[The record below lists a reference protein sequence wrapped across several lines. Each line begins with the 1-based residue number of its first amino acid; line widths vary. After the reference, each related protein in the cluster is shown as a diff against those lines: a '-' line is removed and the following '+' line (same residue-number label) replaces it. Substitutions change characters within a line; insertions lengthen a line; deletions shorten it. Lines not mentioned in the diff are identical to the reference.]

1 MKKIIVIT
9 LSCILTLSSFL
20 FTACDERVDNNKLS
34 EQTAD
39 VTQNNTATEEKPMPI
54 PSVKG
59 KNARQLFEDAMSD
72 YTSSKTFD
80 VAMSMEST
88 KDGEKTIEK
97 IAYKINDTEMYLDI
111 ELEEQD
117 MTIWFVDNTV
127 YLEMDGQKLKAVNT
141 SIADVLGENFLDEL
155 LAQIPTDTSDIP
167 EAYKKKMER
176 AQIYSYKG
184 TYYFSITLTDAE
196 AIEMELGDKGYTETI
211 YFDSTGALK
220 KIVTKDTEETLT
232 VLLNSYGKDIKISKP
247 KNADEFVESPT
258 NQPNQPN
265 ENPNNPNQDGHGN
278 QDPAT
283 YAVYEQLLDKIDNAT
298 SYIMSIELYGKPYIS
313 YQIDNN
319 GGKYVSV
326 TESENSIYEMWII
339 NGQGYVSINVETPLK
354 TEITTSMLQSFESV
368 ENLKNYL
375 VGRKVSR
382 DDMIGLSIESTT
394 IPGETLLTFSDA
406 NTNSTDLYS
415 FAFGA
420 SYIDVLVTTTSN
432 GQSDTIK
439 YTFDFGNLEVY
450 PPI

>member
-97 IAYKINDTEMYLDI
+97 ISYKINDTEMYLDI

-167 EAYKKKMER
+167 EAYKKKMES

-196 AIEMELGDKGYTETI
+196 AIEMELGDKGYTETV
-211 YFDSTGALK
+211 YFYSTGAIK
-220 KIVTKDTEETLT
+220 KTVTKDDENTLT
-232 VLLNSYGKDIKISKP
+232 VLVNSYGKDVEISAP
-247 KNADEFVESPT
+247 KNADEFVEKPIEEEAGSGA
-258 NQPNQPN
+258 
-265 ENPNNPNQDGHGN
+265 QDR
-278 QDPAT
+278 AT
-283 YAVYEQLLDKIDNAT
+283 YAVYEGILDTLRNAT
-298 SYIMSIELYGKPYIS
+298 SYIMSIEMNEHPYIF
-313 YQIDNN
+313 YEVDAV
-319 GGKYVSV
+319 GGKYTAVL
-326 TESENSIYEMWII
+326 ESESTYEMWLV
-339 NGQGYVSINVETPLK
+339 NGQGYVCINNDTPLK
-354 TEITTSMLQSFESV
+354 TNELSTILKSMESA
-368 ENLKNYL
+368 
-375 VGRKVSR
+375 
-382 DDMIGLSIESTT
+382 ESTKDYITESPIHGDEMSNLT
-394 IPGETLLTFSDA
+394 ISNTSNSGEKNLSFSVIKTDLIYTYSFTYAETYVDVFITKIKNGETETLK
-406 NTNSTDLYS
+406 
-415 FAFGA
+415 
-420 SYIDVLVTTTSN
+420 YI
-432 GQSDTIK
+432 
-439 YTFDFGNLEVY
+439 FDFDFQFRVTA
-450 PPI
+450 PI

>member
-34 EQTAD
+34 EQTTA

-54 PSVKG
+54 PSAKG

-111 ELEEQD
+111 ELDEQD
-117 MTIWFVDNTV
+117 ITIWFVDNTV
-127 YLEMDGQKLKAVNT
+127 YLEMDGQKLKAVKT

-155 LAQIPTDTSDIP
+155 LAQMPTDTSDIP
-167 EAYKKKMER
+167 EAYKKKMES

-184 TYYFSITLTDAE
+184 TYYFSVTVTDAE
-196 AIEMELGDKGYTETI
+196 AIEMELGEKGFTETI

-247 KNADEFVESPT
+247 ENADEFVEKPI
-258 NQPNQPN
+258 
-265 ENPNNPNQDGHGN
+265 EEEAGAGAQDR
-278 QDPAT
+278 AT
-283 YAVYEQLLDKIDNAT
+283 YAVYEGILDTLRNAT
-298 SYIMSIELYGKPYIS
+298 SYIMSIEMNEHPYIF
-313 YQIDNN
+313 YEVDAV
-319 GGKYVSV
+319 GGKYTAVL
-326 TESENSIYEMWII
+326 ESESTYEMWLV
-339 NGQGYVSINVETPLK
+339 NGQGYVCINNDTPLK
-354 TEITTSMLQSFESV
+354 TNELSTILKSMESA
-368 ENLKNYL
+368 
-375 VGRKVSR
+375 
-382 DDMIGLSIESTT
+382 ESTKDYITESPIHGDEMSNLT
-394 IPGETLLTFSDA
+394 ISNTSNSGEKNLSFSVIKTDLIYTYSFTYAETYVDVLITKIENGETETLK
-406 NTNSTDLYS
+406 
-415 FAFGA
+415 
-420 SYIDVLVTTTSN
+420 YI
-432 GQSDTIK
+432 
-439 YTFDFGNLEVY
+439 FDFDFQFRVTA
-450 PPI
+450 PI